1 MPVGARHDKTV
12 EPAAPEFGAQS
23 RNAAGAR
30 GAFGRIIE
38 RLKAR
43 LEHRGNLLSAFRCGN
58 AWFSSIGRLCVQ
70 CKI

>member
-1 MPVGARHDKTV
+1 MSQFDDIVVAVHGI
-12 EPAAPEFGAQS
+12 GAQS

-43 LEHRGNLLSAFRCGN
+43 LEHRGNLLSAFRWGN
-58 AWFSSIGRLCVQ
+58 YRRLVFER
-70 CKI
+70 